1 MYCSFLRYLV
11 FYRPMRFLPTRA
23 RVPLA
28 LAMGVNGASFWRGV
42 MGSHRR
48 RALSTQLTPLIAV
61 PVHVMDCPT
70 IFVAHVKPCTIFPGK
85 LEIPCHTRCN
95 PSNIYPCIFPVRNN
109 CLEHH
114 EAEPQ
119 HGGRAQGGPADQR
132 PARDGA
138 AVTRVGQ
145 LGQDGL

>member
-28 LAMGVNGASFWRGV
+28 LAMGVNGASFWRWV

-109 CLEHH
+109 CFHDVTCLEPIKDF
-114 EAEPQ
+114 AL
-119 HGGRAQGGPADQR
+119 
-132 PARDGA
+132 
-138 AVTRVGQ
+138 
-145 LGQDGL
+145 LG